1 MTRIPSGL
9 PEGILHG
16 KWGFSELFGGC
27 DNPLPL
33 PLGEVPQCAHWGGEG
48 NYVPAKQVQ

>member
-33 PLGEVPQCAHWGGEG
+33 PLGEL
-48 NYVPAKQVQ
+48 AKIGYSERIFD